1 MAVFW
6 IFVVILIGVSFAFIL
21 PPLLRKQ
28 KNAWVGY
35 RESNITVQRNRREE
49 LERMLV
55 DGDLDKDAYDEARR
69 ELELELHDELASD
82 SAPSEDSSETRP
94 VAAIIVSVLLPVAAI
109 GLYFL
114 LGSPEALI
122 DGATLGAGGRS
133 PAAMAGES
141 APGQIPH
148 SVEEMVERLAQR
160 LEENPEDP
168 EGWLMLGRSYAAMN
182 RFPVA
187 RVALQEANQ
196 RRPGDPTTLV
206 ALAEVEAA
214 LNDNSLAGKPM
225 ELLHRALEI
234 DPNLVRAL
242 WLAGIAAFNQ
252 GDADKATAYWQRIL
266 ENPGIGDANA
276 SQIRQAI
283 AQVQQSS
290 SGVAQSAP
298 SEVEKDTKAS
308 TKGLTVG
315 ISLAPELEDMVSSA
329 DTLFVFARAAEGPRM
344 PLAIVRRTAG
354 ELPIKVQL
362 DDSMA
367 MAPQLRLSAHSS
379 VVVGARI
386 SKSGD
391 ATPQPG
397 DLSGTSS
404 VVSPSQAG
412 VVDLVINQI
421 EK

>member
-1 MAVFW
+1 
-6 IFVVILIGVSFAFIL
+6 
-21 PPLLRKQ
+21 
-28 KNAWVGY
+28 
-35 RESNITVQRNRREE
+35 
-49 LERMLV
+49 MLV